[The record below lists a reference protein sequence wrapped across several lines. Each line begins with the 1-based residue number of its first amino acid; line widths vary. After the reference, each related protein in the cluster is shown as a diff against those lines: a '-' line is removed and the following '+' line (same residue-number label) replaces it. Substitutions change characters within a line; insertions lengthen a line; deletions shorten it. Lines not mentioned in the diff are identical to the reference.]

1 LTPAP
6 HALFFSLS
14 YNVLTIV
21 DMCDVDAIGGVPI
34 VLKEL
39 LSAGLLHGNVM
50 TIEGV
55 TLADLLSG
63 VPSLDQ
69 LPKQDVIYPCAKPFA
84 APNNH
89 ISVLHG
95 NIARDSAL
103 LKLSGKVIP
112 VFRGPARVFDRE
124 KDAFD
129 AVMQGSIKKGA
140 GCVATL

>member
-1 LTPAP
+1 
-6 HALFFSLS
+6 
-14 YNVLTIV
+14 
-21 DMCDVDAIGGVPI
+21 MCDVDAIGGVPV

-55 TLADLLSG
+55 TLADLLAA

-95 NIARDSAL
+95 NIACDSAL

-129 AVMQGSIKKGA
+129 AVMQGSIKKGKPA
-140 GCVATL
+140 PVLSQRPRTRRPLHAAFVLQS

>member
-1 LTPAP
+1 
-6 HALFFSLS
+6 
-14 YNVLTIV
+14 
-21 DMCDVDAIGGVPI
+21 MCDVDAIGGVPI

-55 TLADLLSG
+55 TLAELLSG

-69 LPKQDVIYPCAKPFA
+69 LPKQDVIYPCVKPFA

-129 AVMQGSIKKGA
+129 AVMQGLSLIHI
-140 GCVATL
+140 

>member
-1 LTPAP
+1 LR
-6 HALFFSLS
+6 LFFTS
-14 YNVLTIV
+14 NVLTIV
-21 DMCDVDAIGGVPI
+21 AMCDVDAIGGVPI

-55 TLADLLSG
+55 TLAELLSG

-129 AVMQGSIKKGA
+129 AVMQGSIKKGTA
-140 GCVATL
+140 RVAML